1 LPDSLFLIGTL
12 SWGIIAALILVA
24 STIILT
30 IPVFATRGM
39 TQLVWFLVVGGILTL
54 ELAGLVTVGIL
65 IETGNL

>member
-1 LPDSLFLIGTL
+1 MPDSLFLIGTL
-12 SWGIIAALILVA
+12 SWGIIGALILVA